1 MFNLR
6 TLISNIVFALL
17 LAGRAVSAAPLNFC
31 YEDVAQKP
39 WTMPDNSGLN
49 ITLLKQ
55 VEKLIGEQFTF
66 SAKPWKRC
74 QEETRQGVVDGFFAS
89 AINSERLQYSVFPTR
104 PDGSPD
110 KAAALYEDRFG
121 VYLRKNGKGTW
132 DGKKLDSPQFPV
144 LVQRGYHVANLLR
157 DQGFSV
163 NETIKSAD
171 DGLRFLVNNLADVAI
186 LQGEQA
192 RSLALHDP
200 RFVDAVIAS
209 PIPYQVLPLYLA
221 VGRKRYD
228 ENPKR
233 IEAIW
238 AAIRQ
243 VRESP
248 EYRAQLNAAAS
259 H

>member
-1 MFNLR
+1 MLNPR
-6 TLISNIVFALL
+6 TLISALGL
-17 LAGRAVSAAPLNFC
+17 TLMLTGRAVSAAPLNFC

-55 VEKLIGEQFTF
+55 VEKLLGEQFSF

-74 QEETRQGVVDGFFAS
+74 QEETRQGVVDGFFAA
-89 AINSERLQYSVFPTR
+89 AINNERLQYSVFPTHS
-104 PDGSPD
+104 DGSPD
-110 KAAALYEDRFG
+110 KTAALYEDRFG
-121 VYLRKNGKGTW
+121 VYLRKGGNGAW
-132 DGKKLDSPQFPV
+132 DGKKIDSPQFPI

-157 DQGFSV
+157 DQGLSV

-171 DGLRFLVNNLADVAI
+171 DGLRFLVSNLADVAI

-192 RSLALHDP
+192 RILALHDP
-200 RFVDAVIAS
+200 RFVDMVITS

-248 EYRAQLNAAAS
+248 EYKAQLNAAAAR
-259 H
+259 